1 VPAKNPSILDAAI
14 RTLERAAP
22 ADSQRLRA
30 LKFLRGML
38 QGQPPQAG
46 DAGDHTGQGAA
57 DRPKTPRPAK
67 R

>member
-1 VPAKNPSILDAAI
+1 
-14 RTLERAAP
+14 
-22 ADSQRLRA
+22 
-30 LKFLRGML
+30 ML